1 MYSPNVRIGDQIRR
15 YRKTNGNR
23 SQAAIAGLCGIS
35 VRYMS
40 MIENNQRTP
49 APDLLSRFAVVLGV
63 PVALL
68 LSENATP
75 KPKRFNS
82 VTNDVSRA
90 LFGHVTAQND
100 TAPSPAE
107 LRLRVERAWLSW
119 QTSQARFTEAERDL
133 PPLIADVDCALHQ
146 VPSASDPRARRE
158 NLRMAA
164 DLYGLLR
171 SYCRRAGRP
180 DLSAIVADRA
190 IRAADDADDP
200 VLMATARWNMGHV
213 LLSDPREEA
222 AEEAEEIALTAIEQI
237 RKERSGPELTAM
249 QGALELVAA
258 VSEARRREWWKARNR
273 LEKNAGVLAARTG
286 ESNVGRTVFGP
297 TNVQLHRLSIEM
309 LAGESAEALRLAD
322 QVDAQDLPSRE
333 RQFTFGLDVACCYD
347 MRRED
352 PAVFVHLL
360 NLEELA
366 PEDLARSPQAL
377 ALVRGLLKR
386 VRPTYRRQ
394 VTDLADR
401 LGLS

>member
-23 SQAAIAGLCGIS
+23 SQAVIAGLCGIS

-63 PVALL
+63 PVAQL
-68 LSENATP
+68 LSEEGFSAQ
-75 KPKRFNS
+75 KPPLT

-90 LFGHVTAQND
+90 LFGHAAFRND
-100 TAPSPAE
+100 TGVSLAE

-119 QTSQARFTEAERDL
+119 QTSKIRFTEAERNL
-133 PPLIADVDCALHQ
+133 PALIAEVDCALRLHR
-146 VPSASDPRARRE
+146 SGRDPRARRE
-158 NLRMAA
+158 SLRVATE
-164 DLYGLLR
+164 LYGLLR
-171 SYCRRAGRP
+171 SYYRRTGRP

-190 IRAADDADDP
+190 IRSADEADDP

-213 LLSDPREEA
+213 LLSDPRDEA
-222 AEEAEEIALTAIEQI
+222 ADEAEEIALTAIRQI
-237 RKERSGPELTAM
+237 ERERRTPDLTAM
-249 QGALELVAA
+249 QGALELVAV
-258 VSEARRREWWKARNR
+258 VSEARRGEWWRARSR
-273 LEKNAGVLAARTG
+273 LEKSACLLARRTG
-286 ESNVGRTVFGP
+286 EGNVGRTAFGP
-297 TNVQLHRLSIEM
+297 TNVELHRLSIEM

-322 QVDAQDLPSRE
+322 QVDIQELPSRE
-333 RQFTFGLDVACCYD
+333 RQFTFGLDVARCYD

-352 PAVFVHLL
+352 PAVYVHLL
-360 NLEELA
+360 SLEELA
-366 PEDLARSPQAL
+366 PEDLTRSPQGR
-377 ALVRGLLKR
+377 ALVNSLLKR

-394 VTDLADR
+394 VTDLAGR